1 MPDDRS
7 PGGRRGRVARPVKR
21 QVSAGGVVYRVHEGR
36 VEFAL
41 VCPAGRSVWCLPKG
55 ILEPHE
61 RPDEAALREVQE
73 ETGLMARPRGALGEI
88 EYWFAERAQGGRIH
102 KRVHHFLFEAVG
114 GSFADH
120 DHEIGEAR
128 WFDAAEALRSLG
140 YANERT
146 ILERAIQATA
156 SLNTNDQ

>member
-1 MPDDRS
+1 M
-7 PGGRRGRVARPVKR
+7 RRPCFR
-21 QVSAGGVVYRVHEGR
+21 AG
-36 VEFAL
+36 
-41 VCPAGRSVWCLPKG
+41 
-55 ILEPHE
+55 
-61 RPDEAALREVQE
+61 
-73 ETGLMARPRGALGEI
+73 PR
-88 EYWFAERAQGGRIH
+88 GRIH